1 MKHDNTRYS
10 SQAFPAESSKKILAT
25 GDWRLATGDWRLAI
39 GDWRLAIGDW
49 RLAIGDWRLA
59 IGEFNVFL
67 ALWRHQFI
75 LNAIKKT
82 FQLKSV
88 DYFEYEG
95 THHSPARVLT
105 YCHLFFKFQNLY

>member
-1 MKHDNTRYS
+1 
-10 SQAFPAESSKKILAT
+10 AESSKKI
-25 GDWRLATGDWRLAI
+25 
-39 GDWRLAIGDW
+39 LAIGDW

-95 THHSPARVLT
+95 THHSPAPAL
-105 YCHLFFKFQNLY
+105 NLEHQDEMNSLPLLYFTGFV